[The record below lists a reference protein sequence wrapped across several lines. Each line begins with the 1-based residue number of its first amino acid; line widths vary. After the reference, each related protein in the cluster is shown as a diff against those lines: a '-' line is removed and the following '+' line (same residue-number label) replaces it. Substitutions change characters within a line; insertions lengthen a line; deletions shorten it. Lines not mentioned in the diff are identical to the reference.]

1 MDRQNTEKGQIEKKD
16 EQIQNR
22 QIGAKNRQTEGQTD
36 KHDQSPKSLTKC
48 LHDMERKMS
57 N

>member
-22 QIGAKNRQTEGQTD
+22 QIGAKNRQTLGQTD
-36 KHDQSPKSLTKC
+36 RRTDRQARSISKELD
-48 LHDMERKMS
+48 EMS
-57 N
+57 T